1 MRSKTAVII
10 KKAALITGLLFAG
23 GTLIFTGGLASVL
36 AAIIFSLWVASP
48 YLVVAIGSR
57 LVERHTQVPGRY
69 RIGSVVA
76 ILMSA
81 FSLMAYVG
89 TLGDKS
95 STYGLIFIF
104 VPLWLHIGGI
114 GLYGICILIAWLAE
128 WSQQRA
134 SQ

>member
-1 MRSKTAVII
+1 VRSKTAVII

-69 RIGSVVA
+69 GIGSVVA